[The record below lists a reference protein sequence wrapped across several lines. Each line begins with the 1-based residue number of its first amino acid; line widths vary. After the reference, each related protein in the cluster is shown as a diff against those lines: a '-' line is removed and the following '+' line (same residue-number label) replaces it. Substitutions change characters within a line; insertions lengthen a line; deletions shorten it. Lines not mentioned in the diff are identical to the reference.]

1 VAPRTGNVS
10 AGTSIFAML
19 VLEEPLSMVYEEI
32 DMVTTPAGKPVAMV
46 HCNTGTSDLDAW
58 ARLLGEMAEVSGANL
73 SKAARYD
80 LLYEKALEGSPDC
93 GGLVNFNYYSG
104 EPITGVAE
112 GRPLFVRAPN
122 AELSLANFMR
132 AQLYSAL
139 ATLKIGMDTLTVKER
154 IGIERLTGHGGL
166 FKTEGVGQ
174 ALMASALGVPVAVME
189 TAGEG
194 GAWGMAVLAAYMRY
208 ARAGEGAADLDE
220 YLSRTVFAAAR
231 VKEAAPDP
239 GTAEGF
245 DAFMRRYV
253 ACLSVERAA
262 IAALRQ

>member
-1 VAPRTGNVS
+1 
-10 AGTSIFAML
+10 
-19 VLEEPLSMVYEEI
+19 
-32 DMVTTPAGKPVAMV
+32 
-46 HCNTGTSDLDAW
+46 
-58 ARLLGEMAEVSGANL
+58 MAEASGASL
-73 SKAARYD
+73 GKAARYD
-80 LLYEKALEGSPDC
+80 LLYAKALEGSPDC

-122 AELSLANFMR
+122 AELNLANFMR

-154 IGIERLTGHGGL
+154 IRIERLTGHGGL

-208 ARAGEGAADLDE
+208 VRAGEGAAGNAGEGAAGLDE

-231 VKEAAPDP
+231 VREAAPDP

-245 DAFMRRYV
+245 AAFMQRYV
-253 ACLSVERAA
+253 ACLPVERAA
-262 IAALRQ
+262 IAALKQ